1 MTVNENILLWWVAL
15 GLGVVVILVATILLL
30 IIINNARTIHQAVS
44 KIWDTGQRV
53 ANNTIHVPILG
64 QSISHLNRTL
74 AHAVNC
80 IELTKSR
87 TGESK

>member
-15 GLGVVVILVATILLL
+15 GLGVVVILVATILLM

-44 KIWDTGQRV
+44 KIWDTGQRG

-74 AHAVNC
+74 AHAANC
-80 IELTKSR
+80 IELTQPQI
-87 TGESK
+87 GESK

>member
-53 ANNTIHVPILG
+53 ANKTIHVPLLG

-74 AHAVNC
+74 AHAVNG
-80 IELTKSR
+80 IELTKPR

>member
-15 GLGVVVILVATILLL
+15 GLGVVVILVATILLM

-80 IELTKSR
+80 IELTKPR

>member
-15 GLGVVVILVATILLL
+15 GLGVVVILVATILLM

-80 IELTKSR
+80 IELTKPQ

>member
-44 KIWDTGQRV
+44 KI
-53 ANNTIHVPILG
+53 
-64 QSISHLNRTL
+64 
-74 AHAVNC
+74 
-80 IELTKSR
+80 
-87 TGESK
+87 